1 MKTRMI
7 LVCVVATM
15 LVSSTGVVAQQNERI
30 LSEGQK
36 TIQQNGVDGKQTFLV
51 FWKDRDAKTDE
62 MVNAVKSVLTN
73 DEILK
78 PVASSF
84 MAINVGEAAEKA
96 LVAEYDV
103 SRAPMPLLLSIAPN
117 GAVTKAFI
125 KPFTQNELMEAFVS
139 PGMAAMLK
147 AMQERKLAFVCLG
160 NDVDQNGNVMI
171 PTAVSLFKA
180 DPGFTNAT
188 VIIPIKPQDASE
200 RKLLE
205 ALKIKTDSLV
215 EPVAIMLAPP
225 GMVIGQFTPKSTKAD
240 IVQSLQKM
248 QSSSCGPNGC
258 GPGGCGPQ
266 KK

>member
-1 MKTRMI
+1 MKARMI
-7 LVCVVATM
+7 VVCALVTM
-15 LVSSTGVVAQQNERI
+15 LVSSTGFGAQKNERI

-62 MVNAVKSVLTN
+62 MVNAVRSVLAN
-73 DEILK
+73 DEIPK

-84 MAINVGEAAEKA
+84 IAINVGDAAEKS

-103 SRAPMPLLLSIAPN
+103 SRAPMPLLISIAPN

-125 KPFTQNELMEAFVS
+125 KPFAQNELMESFAS
-139 PGMAAMLK
+139 PGMAEMLK

-160 NDVDQNGNVMI
+160 NGVDQNGKVMI

-188 VIIPIKPQDASE
+188 VIIPVNPQDASE
-200 RKLLE
+200 KKLLE
-205 ALKIKTDSLV
+205 TLKIKADSV
-215 EPVAIMLAPP
+215 AEPVAVMLAPP
-225 GMVIGQFTPKSTKAD
+225 GMIIGQFTSKSTKAD
-240 IVQSLQKM
+240 IVQSLQKL